1 MKIIHI
7 LDMNK
12 HYQKMSSMIFYLS
25 VDPKEF
31 MLGKV
36 IFFENVE
43 ISKDDLYNLLV
54 LPSNILDKSIKQCL
68 EIIFESL
75 CIITRR
81 MLNDH
86 LENGKYSNPSQQLMK
101 ETVSVSTT
109 NSIAECN
116 FEMLDR
122 FIQSLVYR
130 NTWLGN

>member
-1 MKIIHI
+1 
-7 LDMNK
+7 MNK

-25 VDPKEF
+25 VDAKEF

-75 CIITRR
+75 CIITRT